1 MEPQGGR
8 PKSEW
13 PKAEKS
19 GEVRF
24 QRDLSNNKRVSVS
37 TWNHEVRVDIRTGE
51 DNFRFPNKKGLSLTL
66 PRWKTLVSY
75 EDELNKAMQEVQCHQ
90 LDHKVQYHLGG
101 GQFVTVNPD
110 FMGLDLRQYFI
121 LGETNKKVHPTRKGI
136 MLNEMEWGG
145 LKLCVSDIEKCV
157 PELASTQMCCERADH
172 YFHLETLKCKECNP
186 FITLEKPQQY

>member
-24 QRDLSNNKRVSVS
+24 QRDLSNNKRVTVT
-37 TWNHEVRVDIRTGE
+37 TWNDEVRV

-66 PRWKTLVSY
+66 SRWKTLLSY
-75 EDELNKAMQEVQCHQ
+75 EDELNKAMEEAQCHQ
-90 LDHKVQYHLGG
+90 LGHKVQYHLGG

-121 LGETNKKVHPTRKGI
+121 LCETN
-136 MLNEMEWGG
+136 
-145 LKLCVSDIEKCV
+145 
-157 PELASTQMCCERADH
+157 
-172 YFHLETLKCKECNP
+172 
-186 FITLEKPQQY
+186 